1 MSITTSTKKDSAHDA
16 AGNAAEK
23 AKQTAG
29 AVADKARDAAGFVA
43 DKAKDAAGYVAD
55 KAKDLGQFASKTAD
69 DTATAVGDGMKSVA
83 QSIKQ
88 HGPQEGMLG
97 KATETL
103 ASTVESAGKYL
114 SEQGVTGAAEDLTN
128 LIRRNPIPAILVG
141 IGIGILIARA
151 TRS

>member
-1 MSITTSTKKDSAHDA
+1 MTTTASNKKDLGQTAHEA
-16 AGNAAEK
+16 AGN
-23 AKQTAG
+23 
-29 AVADKARDAAGFVA
+29 VADKAKQAAGVVA

-55 KAKDLGQFASKTAD
+55 KAKDLGQYAAKTAD
-69 DTATAVGDGMKSVA
+69 NAASSVGDGMKSVA
-83 QSIKQ
+83 QTIKQ
-88 HGPQEGMLG
+88 SGPQEGMLG
-97 KATETL
+97 KATETV

>member
-1 MSITTSTKKDSAHDA
+1 MTTTASNKKDLGQAAHET
-16 AGNAAEK
+16 AGN
-23 AKQTAG
+23 
-29 AVADKARDAAGFVA
+29 VADKAKQAAGAVA

-55 KAKDLGQFASKTAD
+55 KAKDLGQYAAKTAD
-69 DTATAVGDGMKSVA
+69 NAAASVGDGMKSVA
-83 QSIKQ
+83 QTIKQ
-88 HGPQEGMLG
+88 GGPQEGMLG
-97 KATETL
+97 KATETV

-128 LIRRNPIPAILVG
+128 LIRRNPIPAILLG